1 MSETSFKI
9 KCSKSSSARRFSLS
23 KPTIASLG
31 SHVAASW
38 GASGP
43 SFWYVDDDGDR
54 ISVEHD
60 HELQAAIAAVRD
72 GCVTLNVDF
81 NFETDADVTNAA
93 LALSPLLNSCH
104 SSDDEDG
111 FITVELH
118 SESLSG
124 IRAAS
129 PINSKVD
136 AHSEQAAGETER
148 PMHVHPDTQEVAST
162 QELPVSLIDTPVPSS
177 PHHGN
182 PFINIAP
189 KEGLVCENSAA
200 PQDSPLLEST
210 ADSTTALSCASLLTD
225 ALDMLVHGGQ
235 LPTQVLCTRFVQTS
249 TALALSEQE
258 RAEASA
264 TIAKLQRE
272 IQALSDALDS
282 TQAQADRD
290 AETARQVLQ
299 STIEKAQAR
308 FEAATAVLSLELR
321 KIKDALAAAEGQNV
335 DAELHANAA
344 FEVARAHQMAS
355 AAAADAAQT
364 LERNRILLNLL
375 EEVQSLNQE
384 LEQEDQRA
392 QQKIEQLNVSLE
404 HAAADQTQL
413 RNEVDKWR
421 EEATRA
427 QEAATASASLGQT
440 AASRLHQIQQLQ
452 ERNRQ
457 LDEAL
462 VSAVADCAHREAA
475 TEQRFLAE
483 LRQMSHAVDAA
494 KQSAHSQVTAAV
506 SNAVAITEARLQHDE
521 NQSADVI
528 SRLQAQIQE
537 SATIISELRAQNLLL
552 QQRARSVVVEPAAAA
567 TSPPPPRQTRVQPP
581 SSQPHGT
588 GANRV
593 AAARAVFVPQSP
605 VSAPPTQVDWQ
616 HISRTVGAPQ
626 PSCSDVEK
634 FERAMAVLR
643 SMNLDESDD
652 SRRCVVINN
661 GDVLAVVDQILA
673 SSA

>member
-60 HELQAAIAAVRD
+60 HELQAAIESVRD
-72 GCVTLNVDF
+72 GCVTLNVNF
-81 NFETDADVTNAA
+81 NFETNVDVTNAA

-148 PMHVHPDTQEVAST
+148 PMHVHPDTQEVAPT
-162 QELPVSLIDTPVPSS
+162 QELTVSVIDTPVPCS
-177 PHHGN
+177 PHPGN

-189 KEGLVCENSAA
+189 KEGVPACENSAV
-200 PQDSPLLEST
+200 PQDNPLLEST
-210 ADSTTALSCASLLTD
+210 AASTPTLDCASLLTD

-235 LPTQVLCTRFVQTS
+235 LTTQVLSTRCASLLTDALNMLVHGGQLPTQVLSTRFVQTS

-308 FEAATAVLSLELR
+308 FEAATAVLSLQLR
-321 KIKDALAAAEGQNV
+321 KIKAALAAAEGQNV

-344 FEVARAHQMAS
+344 F
-355 AAAADAAQT
+355 
-364 LERNRILLNLL
+364 
-375 EEVQSLNQE
+375 
-384 LEQEDQRA
+384 
-392 QQKIEQLNVSLE
+392 
-404 HAAADQTQL
+404 
-413 RNEVDKWR
+413 
-421 EEATRA
+421 
-427 QEAATASASLGQT
+427 
-440 AASRLHQIQQLQ
+440 
-452 ERNRQ
+452 
-457 LDEAL
+457 
-462 VSAVADCAHREAA
+462 
-475 TEQRFLAE
+475 
-483 LRQMSHAVDAA
+483 
-494 KQSAHSQVTAAV
+494 
-506 SNAVAITEARLQHDE
+506 
-521 NQSADVI
+521 
-528 SRLQAQIQE
+528 
-537 SATIISELRAQNLLL
+537 
-552 QQRARSVVVEPAAAA
+552 
-567 TSPPPPRQTRVQPP
+567 
-581 SSQPHGT
+581 
-588 GANRV
+588 
-593 AAARAVFVPQSP
+593 
-605 VSAPPTQVDWQ
+605 
-616 HISRTVGAPQ
+616 
-626 PSCSDVEK
+626 
-634 FERAMAVLR
+634 
-643 SMNLDESDD
+643 
-652 SRRCVVINN
+652 
-661 GDVLAVVDQILA
+661 
-673 SSA
+673 